1 MKGTN
6 ETILA
11 TQKGWS
17 SKSVNIY
24 AINNGA
30 STITI
35 IMY

>member
-11 TQKGWS
+11 TQKEWS
-17 SKSVNIY
+17 PKSLNIY

-30 STITI
+30 SKITI